1 VKLISPDPH
10 VNLCTMITE
19 DPDLGDWGAT
29 MLHTED
35 LPRLCSRMHALLEAC
50 PLCIPMARMRLR
62 PCDTA

>member
-1 VKLISPDPH
+1 VKLISSDPH

-35 LPRLCSRMHALLEAC
+35 FPRLCSRMHARTVGGVPVVHTHGTDA
-50 PLCIPMARMRLR
+50 AQ
-62 PCDTA
+62 AV